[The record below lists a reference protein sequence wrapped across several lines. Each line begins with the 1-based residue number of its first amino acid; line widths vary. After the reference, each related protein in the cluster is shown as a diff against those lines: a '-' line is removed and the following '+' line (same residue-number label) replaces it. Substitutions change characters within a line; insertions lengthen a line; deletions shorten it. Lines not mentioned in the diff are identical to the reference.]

1 MKLIL
6 NERQY
11 RRIFLNEVAS
21 KEDMVTLSDI
31 ENEMKSYI
39 SPAPTDTRKTRVK
52 KYSTVGETI
61 SQWRKDSPFYG
72 YHELPDIKDLPFI
85 KSNQIKDAEA
95 DSSFTSAH
103 PLLVVTDYDYE
114 NRIEST
120 LKIYK
125 FNPDTLNYEHRST
138 LFGAQTVSDLTI
150 SPLCNKNKVMGG
162 MINACV
168 NWKKDLVKV
177 GTYDNTSGKKRKD
190 GCKGINNKT
199 PDWLHGCGDH
209 PYKSDAYLHP
219 EAAQSFNKMNAAYKD
234 KKGHDIKINSAYRD
248 VFHQG
253 GVSSGGNPKADGG
266 RSNHGFGLS
275 LDISKWRGKSWM
287 KKNGGY
293 YGWCWFG
300 TDDKPHFNYFPVLDK
315 MGKKYTCVSKD
326 KKRQQFKEGPP
337 KK

>member
-1 MKLIL
+1 MKIIL

-21 KEDMVTLSDI
+21 KEDIATLSDI
-31 ENEMKSYI
+31 ENEMKSYVV
-39 SPAPTDTRKTRVK
+39 SEPTTPKKTKVK
-52 KYSTVGETI
+52 NYSTVGETI

-72 YHELPDIKDLPFI
+72 YHELDDLKDLPFI
-85 KSNQIKDAEA
+85 KSRQIKDAEA

-114 NRIEST
+114 NSNNSV

-125 FNPDTLNYEHRST
+125 FNPDILKYEYRST
-138 LFGAQTVSDLTI
+138 LFGAQVVSDLTI
-150 SPLCNKNKVMGG
+150 SPLCSKNKRMGG

-177 GTYDNTSGKKRKD
+177 GTYKNTAGKKRKD
-190 GCKGINNKT
+190 GCEGKKNKT

-219 EAAQSFNKMNAAYKD
+219 EAARSFNKMNADYKNMFR
-234 KKGHDIKINSAYRD
+234 KKGIGINSAYRD
-248 VFHQG
+248 IYHQT
-253 GVSSGGNPKADGG
+253 GVNSGENPKAGSG
-266 RSNHGFGLS
+266 TSNHGFGAA
-275 LDISKWRGKSWM
+275 LDIGRGRGWM

-293 YGWCWFG
+293 YGWCWYG
-300 TDDKPHFNYFPVLDK
+300 SGDEPHFNYFPLLDK
-315 MGKKYTCVSKD
+315 TKQRYTCVSKD
-326 KKRQQFKEGPP
+326 KKRKQFKEGPP